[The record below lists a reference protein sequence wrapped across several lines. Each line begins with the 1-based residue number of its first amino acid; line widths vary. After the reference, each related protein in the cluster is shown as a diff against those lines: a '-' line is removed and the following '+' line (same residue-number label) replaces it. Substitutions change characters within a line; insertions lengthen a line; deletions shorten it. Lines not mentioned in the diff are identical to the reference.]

1 MDLAK
6 ICYLSYLQIVKSC
19 YRQSLALW
27 GVPFLT
33 TGATFQTTGVR
44 KSVRRQKFLHFEFEQ
59 ISLLSLN
66 YMNSPCYLELL

>member
-1 MDLAK
+1 MQLPK

-33 TGATFQTTGVR
+33 THAAFQITGVR
-44 KSVRRQKFLHFEFEQ
+44 KSVRRQKFLHFDFEQ
-59 ISLLSLN
+59 ISMLTLN
-66 YMNSPCYLELL
+66 YNKFYRYLVLF